1 MVSISVVVTCY
12 NEEEYIGDSIRSVL
26 DQTRYDLI
34 DKIVVVNDGSEDNS
48 EEVIREI
55 QEDNPKVEYVCQ
67 DNEGLPGARNT
78 GLERC
83 TGDFVALQDGDDLW
97 LEHKIE
103 RQAEVLRK
111 YPDVGIVYSDFQT
124 FGSGEK
130 KRVSPNQ
137 FKYSDG
143 NVLVHLFRK
152 GGPIV
157 PSTTVINRKCFSTVG
172 TFDPDLL
179 RGQDTDL
186 WLRIAE
192 EYQIHHVDEPLV
204 DRRDRSDSLGKSHR
218 EKTRYLM
225 RVTDKIAVQIPRL
238 EPFVDERKAM
248 TLATRGR
255 KLLEEGERW
264 EAVRMLKS
272 AITYKPTSLEVLTTF
287 VFVSMPLPQAILAPI
302 LKVAR
307 RARGTI
313 QSPENAR

>member
-34 DKIVVVNDGSEDNS
+34 DKIVVVNDGSDDNS

-55 QEDNPKVEYVCQ
+55 EKKNPKIEYVYQ
-67 DNEGLPGARNT
+67 ENEGLPGARNT

-111 YPDVGIVYSDFQT
+111 YPDVGIVYSDFRV
-124 FGSGEK
+124 FGSGEE
-130 KRVSPNQ
+130 KRVSPNR
-137 FKYSDG
+137 FRYTDG
-143 NVLVHLFRK
+143 NVLEHLFRK

-157 PSTTVINRKCFSTVG
+157 PSTAVINRNCFSTVG

-192 EYQIHHVDEPLV
+192 EYRLHHVDEPLV
-204 DRRDRSDSLGKSHR
+204 ARRDRSDSLGKSHR
-218 EKTRYLM
+218 EKTQYLI
-225 RVTDKIAVQIPRL
+225 RVTDKIADQIPRL
-238 EPFVDERKAM
+238 GPFVNERKAM

-272 AITYKPTSLEVLTTF
+272 AVMYQPTSIEVLLTF
-287 VFVSMPLPQAILAPI
+287 VFVSIPLPQAILAPI
-302 LKVAR
+302 LRVAR
-307 RARGTI
+307 RARGTVR
-313 QSPENAR
+313 SLGST